1 MSETVIQTLP
11 VTDFVSRSVFHILDD
26 KFWPDGTVPY
36 ASGQYVL
43 LYRGKGQIKL
53 GWDASNVVYKA
64 NGRIEFDV
72 PRPAAGIVVE
82 VSETDLNDP
91 IRDLHMVHVND
102 EATFRTQPF
111 NEKWLNLLKPFSVI
125 RFMDWGRVAET
136 IKVYT
141 GTAVSHTA
149 NSITLPGSA
158 PTESATFANTVAMV
172 NIDDKW
178 PRVMINRYDGKTR
191 TLYLKNPI
199 EISKDGS
206 QPTVYIQDFLNRTW
220 ASRTQPVT
228 LGQGSSDKV
237 WLRNDDS
244 IG

>member
-1 MSETVIQTLP
+1 MIKNGSNDPCPQQPDFDADGYPKYLP
-11 VTDFVSRSVFHILDD
+11 VGCKFRLISVFHILDD
-26 KFWPDGTVPY
+26 KFWPNATLPY
-36 ASGQYVL
+36 APGQYVL

-53 GWDASNVVYKA
+53 SWDATNVVQKA

-72 PRPAAGIVVE
+72 PMTSRWDQWLRFP
-82 VSETDLNDP
+82 ETDSNDP

-158 PTESATFANTVAMV
+158 PTESC
-172 NIDDKW
+172 
-178 PRVMINRYDGKTR
+178 
-191 TLYLKNPI
+191 
-199 EISKDGS
+199 
-206 QPTVYIQDFLNRTW
+206 YIR
-220 ASRTQPVT
+220 
-228 LGQGSSDKV
+228 
-237 WLRNDDS
+237 
-244 IG
+244 